1 MNDKKENFESISN
14 NEEIN
19 LKKEENENIN
29 NENNQLEINE
39 TPTLIVDSNNQ
50 NETINDFINADEFQK

>member
-1 MNDKKENFESISN
+1 MNDKKENFESNSN

>member
-1 MNDKKENFESISN
+1 MNDKKENFESNFN